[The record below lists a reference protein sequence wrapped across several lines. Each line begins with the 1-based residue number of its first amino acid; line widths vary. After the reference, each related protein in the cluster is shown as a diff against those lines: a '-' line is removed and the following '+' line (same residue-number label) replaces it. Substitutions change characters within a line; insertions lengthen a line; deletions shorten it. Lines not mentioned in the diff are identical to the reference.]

1 MWSHQGSLSYRAIVV
16 FWGGLEVVS
25 LHTQE
30 VDAVRVYAQ
39 DVKPALFVSLVVS
52 PSSKV
57 DVIPLVLHVPEL

>member
-1 MWSHQGSLSYRAIVV
+1 
-16 FWGGLEVVS
+16 VVS

>member
-1 MWSHQGSLSYRAIVV
+1 MRSHQGSLSYRAIVV
-16 FWGGLEVVS
+16 FWGAGGGP